1 MFNSMKK
8 KIFSLALLMFAAT
21 AFTQDLPENP
31 EPGKCYVRCK
41 TPDVWKN
48 ETINVAV
55 SPEYKKI
62 ITYPAQY
69 RTIQEKVLIKEA
81 GEEMLMVPAVWGT
94 QEVTYFEKEDGSRLE
109 VRKAIFNQSFET
121 VETKAA
127 SANWEMSE
135 KMPDCDSDDPE
146 DCRYWCY
153 KPLPAE
159 FKTMPVEKLLSDA
172 SVIKIPISGV
182 RKTYKRKVMVKKP
195 TTTLVQ
201 TQPEYQTITKTVL
214 VKDAFTEDTTIPAV
228 YRSVTK
234 QILIRKGGLTSWKPV
249 DCKLVN
255 NTPLP
260 INWDFSSSKL
270 NSGAKRIIDARLL
283 PILNNGVAVFI
294 ESHTDMR
301 GTRKDNQ
308 NLSDE
313 RAKSVTDYLISK
325 GINPSQLYAKGF
337 GESRLLNKCSDGVV
351 CSEADHAINRRTT
364 FRVGNQK

>member
-1 MFNSMKK
+1 MKR
-8 KIFSLALLMFAAT
+8 ILFSLALLMMAAIT
-21 AFTQDLPENP
+21 FGQDLPENP

-55 SPEYKKI
+55 APEFKKI
-62 ITYPAQY
+62 ITFPAQY
-69 RTIQEKVLIKEA
+69 KTIQEKVLIKEA
-81 GEEMLMVPAVWGT
+81 GQEVLIVPAVWGT
-94 QEVTYFEKEDGSRLE
+94 QEVTYYEKEDGTKLE
-109 VRKAIFNQSFET
+109 VQKALFNQGSET

-135 KMPDCDSDDPE
+135 KAPDCNSDDPD

-172 SVIKIPISGV
+172 TTIKIAIPGI

-195 TTTLVQ
+195 ETTIVQ
-201 TQPEYQTITKTVL
+201 TDPEYKTIEKTVL
-214 VKDAFTEDTTIPAV
+214 VKDAYTEETSIPAV

-234 QILIRKGGLTSWKPV
+234 QILVKKGGLTSWKPV
-249 DCKLVN
+249 DCKLVS

-260 INWDFSSSKL
+260 INWDFSSAIL
-270 NSGAKRIIDARLL
+270 NEGAKQIIDARLL
-283 PILNNGVAVFI
+283 PILNDGVAVFI

-301 GTRKDNQ
+301 GTKRDNQ
-308 NLSDE
+308 DLSDR
-313 RAKSVTDYLISK
+313 RAKAVTDYIISK
-325 GINPSQLYAKGF
+325 GINASQIYAKGF
-337 GESRLLNKCSDGVV
+337 GESRLLNKCSDGIV
-351 CSEADHAINRRTT
+351 CSEAEHSVNRRTT
-364 FRVGNQK
+364 FRVVNQN